1 MILIKIYVSFIL
13 LVGVITHMSLKIV
26 EWFTD

>member
-1 MILIKIYVSFIL
+1 MILIKIYVSFVL
-13 LVGVITHMSLKIV
+13 FVGVIMYMSLKIV

>member
-13 LVGVITHMSLKIV
+13 LVGVITYMSLKIV